1 MPGHEPNGL
10 APFRSCAR
18 SNSKEDRMS
27 PSRLSIFAAL
37 ALGLAALGLATQAP
51 AAPEKK
57 PVQRDQ
63 SKLFDE
69 LTPGEHIAIR
79 AAAKA
84 AYKDKKLRV
93 LNVCADPGNM
103 PLSNMKREGFQNK
116 LAQLLADAM
125 GARLNYHWQP
135 FIERGL
141 TRATFDEHMC
151 DVMFDVP
158 ATYGRLLTTFPVYKT
173 PYVLVYRSDKGIEI
187 KDLDDPKLKDLTIG
201 VFQTSGIRAA
211 LAKRGVIDNV
221 KLQLQTHDG
230 DLVPENQPWYVVQ
243 RMLNGEFDVAA
254 VFGPFAGWV
263 KTMKGEPITILPVN
277 LMDDRTP
284 LEFELALGVRQTDA
298 FLKYLL
304 EFALEDHEEEVE
316 KILRDYGVPL
326 VQCSRCVVAGD
337 LPAHGSYIQPQA
349 QDFKARPDLA
359 SPDQLVTK
367 EKLEGW
373 IAEGADLNQELSN
386 AVIASDIDRIKLLVE
401 KGADVNA
408 PDPQGW
414 TPLQNAARQK
424 KDGLIKVLVGLGAD
438 PNRSDGAGM
447 TPLMAAITR
456 DHVPTVKALLENGAD
471 IEQPGIGD
479 YRPLALA
486 IAEARYEAAKALM
499 DAQPDVSVASGNEG
513 LTPLMIVAAQTGPAE
528 GAMFLPGSTRPT
540 DIAKG
545 LLERKAK
552 LDAQSNDGM
561 TALMVA
567 AAHNSPPMIGLLM
580 DAGAD
585 PDIKNKRGQT
595 ARDVAE
601 LNGNLEASQAIL
613 VLSNARSAKAPEGAA
628 EESKSQ

>member
-18 SNSKEDRMS
+18 SISKEDRMS
-27 PSRLSIFAAL
+27 PSRLSIVAAL

-263 KTMKGEPITILPVN
+263 KTM
-277 LMDDRTP
+277 
-284 LEFELALGVRQTDA
+284 
-298 FLKYLL
+298 
-304 EFALEDHEEEVE
+304 
-316 KILRDYGVPL
+316 
-326 VQCSRCVVAGD
+326 
-337 LPAHGSYIQPQA
+337 
-349 QDFKARPDLA
+349 
-359 SPDQLVTK
+359 
-367 EKLEGW
+367 
-373 IAEGADLNQELSN
+373 
-386 AVIASDIDRIKLLVE
+386 
-401 KGADVNA
+401 
-408 PDPQGW
+408 
-414 TPLQNAARQK
+414 
-424 KDGLIKVLVGLGAD
+424 
-438 PNRSDGAGM
+438 
-447 TPLMAAITR
+447 
-456 DHVPTVKALLENGAD
+456 
-471 IEQPGIGD
+471 
-479 YRPLALA
+479 
-486 IAEARYEAAKALM
+486 
-499 DAQPDVSVASGNEG
+499 
-513 LTPLMIVAAQTGPAE
+513 
-528 GAMFLPGSTRPT
+528 
-540 DIAKG
+540 
-545 LLERKAK
+545 
-552 LDAQSNDGM
+552 
-561 TALMVA
+561 
-567 AAHNSPPMIGLLM
+567 
-580 DAGAD
+580 
-585 PDIKNKRGQT
+585 
-595 ARDVAE
+595 
-601 LNGNLEASQAIL
+601 
-613 VLSNARSAKAPEGAA
+613 
-628 EESKSQ
+628 

>member
-1 MPGHEPNGL
+1 
-10 APFRSCAR
+10 
-18 SNSKEDRMS
+18 MS
-27 PSRLSIFAAL
+27 PSCLSIVAAL
-37 ALGLAALGLATQAP
+37 AVGLAVLGLATQAP

-69 LTPGEHIAIR
+69 LTPSEHIAVR

-93 LNVCADPGNM
+93 LSVCADPGNM
-103 PLSNMKREGFQNK
+103 PLSNIKREGFQNK
-116 LAQLLADAM
+116 LAQLLADAT

-141 TRATFDEHMC
+141 TRSTFDEHMC

-221 KLQLQTHDG
+221 KLQLQTHDA
-230 DLVPENQPWYVVQ
+230 DLVPENQPWYVMQ

-277 LMDDRTP
+277 LMDDKTQ
-284 LEFELALGVRQTDA
+284 LEFELAIGVRQTDA
-298 FLKYLL
+298 FLKYML

-316 KILRDYGVPL
+316 TILRDFGVPL

-337 LPAHGSYIQPQA
+337 LPAHGSYIQPQ
-349 QDFKARPDLA
+349 QTDFKARPDLA
-359 SPDQLVTK
+359 SPDQVVTK

-373 IAEGADLNQELSN
+373 LADGADLTQELSN
-386 AVIASDIDRIKLLVE
+386 AVIASDLDRIKFLVGR
-401 KGADVNA
+401 GADVNA
-408 PDPQGW
+408 ADPQGW

-424 KDGLIKVLVGLGAD
+424 KDKLIKDLVQLGAD
-438 PNRSDGAGM
+438 PNLADSESGM
-447 TPLMAAITR
+447 TPLVAAVMR
-456 DHVPTVKALLENGAD
+456 DHVPSVKALLENGAD
-471 IEQPGIGD
+471 IEEPGPQG

-486 IAEARYEAAKALM
+486 IAEARYEAAKTLM
-499 DAQPDVSVASGNEG
+499 EAGADVSVASGKDG
-513 LTPLMIVAAQTGPAE
+513 LTPLMMIAAQTGPAE

-545 LLERKAK
+545 LVERKANV
-552 LDAQSNDGM
+552 DAQSNVGM

-567 AAHNSPPMIGLLM
+567 AAHNSPPMIGLLI

-585 PDIKNKRGQT
+585 PDIKNKSGQT

-601 LNGNLEASQAIL
+601 LNDNLEASQAIL
-613 VLSNARSAKAPEGAA
+613 VLTDARSAKAPAAGA
-628 EESKSQ
+628 EPESTSQ